1 MFTFFYFLGPQ
12 AQPRYTREKESLQK
26 LYYMC
31 KITVKL
37 TNKILVKKVLL
48 LSVWREEHCYITDA
62 SSCMLT
68 VFSKYLMQ
76 YLFYEGV
83 SNAY

>member
-48 LSVWREEHCYITDA
+48 LSVWREEHC
-62 SSCMLT
+62 
-68 VFSKYLMQ
+68 
-76 YLFYEGV
+76 
-83 SNAY
+83 